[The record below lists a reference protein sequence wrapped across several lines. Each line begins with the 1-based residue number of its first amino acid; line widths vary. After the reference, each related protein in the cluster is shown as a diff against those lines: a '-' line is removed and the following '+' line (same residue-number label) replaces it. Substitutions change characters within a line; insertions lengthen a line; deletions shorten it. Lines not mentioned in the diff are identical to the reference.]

1 MSTLNAKD
9 AEVARRTL
17 NELSHEVIAAAIKVH
32 SKLGPGLLESAY
44 QSCFVFELRNRG
56 FRAEPEV
63 GLSVVYEGH
72 KVDLGYRID
81 VLVEGELVVE
91 LKAIEAIHPVHK
103 AQLLSHVRLSGRRLG
118 LLINFN
124 VAHLR
129 DGIVRV
135 VNDF

>member
-1 MSTLNAKD
+1 MDTFNAKD

-44 QSCFVFELRNRG
+44 RSCFVFELRNRG
-56 FRAEPEV
+56 LRAEAEV
-63 GLSVVYEGH
+63 GLPVVYEGH

-91 LKAIEAIHPVHK
+91 LKALEAIHPVHK
-103 AQLLSHVRLSGRRLG
+103 AQLLSHVRLSGRKPG

-124 VAHLR
+124 VEHLR
-129 DGIVRV
+129 DGITRV
-135 VNDF
+135 VNNF

>member
-1 MSTLNAKD
+1 MNNFN
-9 AEVARRTL
+9 AEVAEVTRRTL
-17 NELSHEVIAAAIKVH
+17 NELSHEVIAAAMKVH

-44 QSCFVFELRNRG
+44 QSCLLFELRSRG
-56 FRAEPEV
+56 LRAEAEV
-63 GLSVVYEGH
+63 GLPVVYEGH

-81 VLVEGELVVE
+81 ILVQNELVVE

-129 DGIVRV
+129 DG
-135 VNDF
+135 